1 MIKENFR
8 WTGVS
13 VFQDLPVGTL
23 KGVASLSMR
32 PDLHPYTNLA
42 PVLIGEVEAGFA
54 QFAAGG

>member
-13 VFQDLPVGTL
+13 VFQDLPVGAL

-32 PDLHPYTNLA
+32 PDPHPYTNLA
-42 PVLIGEVEAGFA
+42 PGLIGE
-54 QFAAGG
+54 